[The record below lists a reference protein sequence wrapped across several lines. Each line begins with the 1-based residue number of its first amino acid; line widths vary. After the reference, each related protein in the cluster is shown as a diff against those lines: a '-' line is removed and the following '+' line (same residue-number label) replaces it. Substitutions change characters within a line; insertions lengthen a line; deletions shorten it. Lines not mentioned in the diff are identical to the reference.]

1 MDEKTIQ
8 RIKKA
13 ASAGRAGRRRREND
27 SAKETCKAA

>member
-8 RIKKA
+8 RIKA
-13 ASAGRAGRRRREND
+13 ASTGRAGRRRREND

>member
-8 RIKKA
+8 RIKKLQA
-13 ASAGRAGRRRREND
+13 LAERGVGGEKND